1 VAVVDEADLWQCAQ
15 LRPGEPVRFARAV
28 R

>member
-1 VAVVDEADLWQCAQ
+1 VVAVVDPEDLWQCAQ
-15 LRPGEPVRFARAV
+15 LRPGDRVRFTR